1 MNDEIDR
8 IEELGQIVADEI
20 PGLMSEA
27 KDQIT
32 EAINAAV
39 EEAQETNEAGGE
51 VTPKLTL
58 SISVVWDLD
67 SNEVE
72 IRMPVAVKRKFGAK
86 TKMPDHSAPELP
98 GTEGARGSKASLR
111 RLAKR
116 LTDAGAGITVTAGGQ
131 KVVHIPLKPRTTDG
145 DGDPL
150 SPELQN
156 LDGQFR
162 QAMEK
167 SGGGAA

>member
-1 MNDEIDR
+1 MSEEIDR
-8 IEELGQIVADEI
+8 IEELGQLVADEI

-39 EEAQETNEAGGE
+39 EESQETNEAGGE
-51 VTPKLTL
+51 SSPKLTL

-111 RLAKR
+111 RVANAIR
-116 LTDAGAGITVTAGGQ
+116 SGGMSITVGT
-131 KVVHIPLKPRTTDG
+131 KTTDR

-150 SPELQN
+150 SPELQK
-156 LDGQFR
+156 LDGQLR
-162 QAMEK
+162 AAMENR
-167 SGGGAA
+167 GGGAA